1 MTFWQLLS
9 HWDWQP
15 TVIAGGLLL
24 GIGYLVWVRFK
35 PPGRSLAFYSGLGI
49 LAVALLSPLDELGDT
64 YLFSAHMIQH
74 LLLLLICP
82 PLMIM
87 GLPEVALRKLLDHP
101 LVNRWEHWL
110 SRPTIA
116 WLIVVGMVW
125 IWHFPLFY
133 NFALAHESVHAIQH
147 LTFLVSATIFW
158 WPVFT
163 PLEERRMPFPAVL
176 LYIFLASLAEA
187 ILGII
192 LTFIPAG
199 LYPAYLHPEDPWHI
213 LTILRNNWGITP
225 QVDQQVGGL
234 IMWVPGSLIYLTA
247 ILVCLLRWYNSPE
260 TEYSISSS
268 GVSNHSNG
276 WDADYNG

>member
-1 MTFWQLLS
+1 MTFWQLFS

-15 TVIAGGLLL
+15 TVVAGCLLL
-24 GIGYLVWVRFK
+24 GIGYLVWVRLK
-35 PPGRSLAFYSGLGI
+35 LQGRTLAFYAGLGVPT
-49 LAVALLSPLDELGDT
+49 VALLSPLDGLGDT

-74 LLLLLICP
+74 LLLLLIIP

-87 GLPEVALRKLLDHP
+87 GLPEAALRTLLDRP
-101 LVNRWEHWL
+101 LFNRWEHWL
-110 SRPTIA
+110 SRPVTA
-116 WLIVVGMVW
+116 WLIMVGVVW
-125 IWHFPLFY
+125 IWHFPPFY
-133 NFALAHESVHAIQH
+133 NFALANENVHAIQH
-147 LTFLVSATIFW
+147 LTFLASATIFW

-176 LYIFLASLAEA
+176 LYIFLASLADA

-213 LTILRNNWGITP
+213 LAILRNNWGITP

-234 IMWVPGSLIYLTA
+234 VMWVPGSLIYLTA
-247 ILVCLLRWYNSPE
+247 ILGCLLRWYNSPE
-260 TEYSISSS
+260 PENLVPTSE
-268 GVSNHSNG
+268 
-276 WDADYNG
+276 